1 MASAHINSNRAS
13 HSRSSSASSHRV
25 PVPPLIPIPHSLHGI
40 DVFSPFI
47 SSSTSVASSYAEKIE
62 AASVAMNVSLCP
74 SQNIVSKNN
83 DVHQS
88 PNASISSPVAPG
100 HCIASSDFT
109 ASGSTS
115 AISGKAE
122 DQITSQRI
130 HFALPSPPLPTYH
143 TRIPSSRFNSTT
155 QLGPNQHYRVH
166 SSDSEK
172 QASGAHYARSISV
185 NQQTVLPAEPT
196 TFLES
201 LLCFV
206 EAFGALISK
215 WYSALIRAFRST
227 AGTLPRKLANVCF
240 HHRHGTQALPV
251 FEEGRA
257 KLSDSIEDSYVPVGL
272 PSSLAVRIKTAE
284 CGEVEIEV
292 GIMDGDRGVEVPYQ
306 IYRKVGDADVVIKAD
321 ILFLQDSPFTSSNIP
336 PFVAAF
342 IRDGYRLIIPHLNVA
357 DSGCIFA
364 SAGQSTDIGRKARL
378 SADVIE
384 HVRSKDAADRASRLK
399 AKIEKERSNT
409 QKATDDKMTDAE
421 KIKQAACSPI
431 QAAVHGVSPVRG
443 QLFDLETLKTER
455 PMFLLGLGH
464 SALVALTYPIENMSP
479 SGFPYKNS
487 PSAFSFP
494 SLSMRAEPSETLLS
508 KLNSFRGSISS
519 GLSGTGWWARDP
531 HGEGKPKSHARYD
544 SKELKRADAVS
555 VSGIIAIGPTLDP
568 NQVVK
573 SSNIFMRFSRKP
585 QKSSSG
591 VGPNSYLPSIKSA
604 IEKLH
609 LNAHKIRIPVLIAH
623 GTKEA
628 YSCIAGINS
637 LYEALASPDC
647 TLIFCP
653 TLRHNADLATDA
665 ARNGLAAESLAWL
678 SQRRLP
684 DQNNTKIKLLGQG
697 AGVNHKGVPIPHHPS
712 LGLQLSALSALNTK
726 KSRNSTPLE
735 VIPESIQD
743 RFESNPKSS
752 IDTDRSA
759 YPRCSSS
766 LSQNHQATLSPS
778 AEDGLLEELREEP
791 QPRLST
797 LLGLGVSIPSRSA
810 SPSSFST
817 RGLTGGVMSP
827 HSRTSSCASSQR
839 AKPSFDSSRRASH
852 DLLSLPFA
860 NAGDHSMLESRSH
873 SPTPSSVPSSPGP
886 LTPEGAMFPESD
898 LLYQGAVKGNNQKA
912 SNKHPNHGTNRHSS
926 SIMTRPSIDSLCI
939 DIPGSSLGISY

>member
-13 HSRSSSASSHRV
+13 HSRSSSVSSHRV

-47 SSSTSVASSYAEKIE
+47 PSSNSVASSYADKIE
-62 AASVAMNVSLCP
+62 AASIAMNASLPTQNNVS
-74 SQNIVSKNN
+74 NNN
-83 DVHQS
+83 DVPQS
-88 PNASISSPVAPG
+88 HDASVSSPVAPV
-100 HCIASSDFT
+100 T
-109 ASGSTS
+109 P
-115 AISGKAE
+115 
-122 DQITSQRI
+122 QRI
-130 HFALPSPPLPTYH
+130 HFALPSPPLPIYH
-143 TRIPSSRFNSTT
+143 TKIPSSRFNSTT

-172 QASGAHYARSISV
+172 QASGSHYGRSTSA
-185 NQQTVLPAEPT
+185 NQQTVLPKPT

-201 LLCFV
+201 VLYLV

-215 WYSALIRAFRST
+215 WYSALIRGIRSK
-227 AGTLPRKLANVCF
+227 AGALPRTLANVCF
-240 HHRHGTQALPV
+240 RHRHGKHALPV
-251 FEEGRA
+251 FEEGRS

-306 IYRKVGDADVVIKAD
+306 IYRKAGDPDVVLKAD

-357 DSGCIFA
+357 DSGIFG

-384 HVRSKDAADRASRLK
+384 HVRSKDASDRAARLK
-399 AKIEKERSNT
+399 AKIERNKQYTNDE
-409 QKATDDKMTDAE
+409 QMTDAE

-443 QLFDLETLKTER
+443 ELFDLETLRTER

-555 VSGIIAIGPTLDP
+555 VAGIIAIGPTLDP

-585 QKSSSG
+585 QISPNG
-591 VGPNSYLPSIKSA
+591 VGPTSYLPSIKSA

-653 TLRHNADLATDA
+653 TLRHNAHLATDA

-678 SQRRLP
+678 SQRRSP
-684 DQNNTKIKLLGQG
+684 DQNNTKIKLLGRG
-697 AGVNHKGVPIPHHPS
+697 AGVNHKGVPLPHQPS
-712 LGLQLSALSALNTK
+712 LGLQLSALSALSAK

-743 RFESNPKSS
+743 RFESNPKAS
-752 IDTDRSA
+752 IDTDRPA

-766 LSQNHQATLSPS
+766 LSQNQQAILSQS
-778 AEDGLLEELREEP
+778 AEEGLLEELREEP
-791 QPRLST
+791 QPRLSA

-810 SPSSFST
+810 SPSSFSN
-817 RGLTGGVMSP
+817 RRSTGGVMSP
-827 HSRTSSCASSQR
+827 HSRTSSRASSRQVR
-839 AKPSFDSSRRASH
+839 PSFDSSRRGSQ

-860 NAGDHSMLESRSH
+860 TAGDHSMLEARSH

-898 LLYQGAVKGNNQKA
+898 LLYQGAMQGNNQKA
-912 SNKHPNHGTNRHSS
+912 SNKHHSHGTNRYSS